1 MENEGFFHKI
11 NEGVHDMCYI
21 WAKEMKT
28 VVRDEGVLIFFI
40 LVPLFYPLLYSWI
53 YNNEVVRDV
62 PVAVVDMSHSDKS
75 RQFIREYDATPDTK
89 VAYYCN
95 SIDEAKILVGKQQV
109 RGILYF
115 PSDFAANINRMQQAH
130 VGVFCDMSIML
141 DYKAIYQ
148 SATAVASDINT
159 KIQIQLS
166 GNKTDREDEISTK
179 PLDYDQVSIFNVTG
193 GYGNFIIPGVLM
205 LILQQTLLLGIGL
218 SAGTA
223 RENNRYKDLV
233 PVSKHYQGIFR
244 IVLGKS
250 MCYFMIY
257 AILSA
262 YIVLVVP
269 RMFHF
274 VSIEHASD
282 LLGLMIPYL
291 LSCIFFGMT
300 LSCLVRYRENVM
312 LLVIFTSV
320 PFLFLAGISWPQS
333 DIPGV
338 WRAVACLFPSTF
350 GIRGFVRLNSMGA
363 TLPDI
368 QEEYQALW
376 IQVTVYFFLAC
387 LVYRYQ
393 IISARKHAIERLDNM
408 KKKVLLA
415 KHKIKEPLTSNE

>member
-109 RGILYF
+109 RGILFF
-115 PSDFAANINRMQQAH
+115 PPDFAANINRMQQAH

-415 KHKIKEPLTSNE
+415 KHKIKKPLTSNE